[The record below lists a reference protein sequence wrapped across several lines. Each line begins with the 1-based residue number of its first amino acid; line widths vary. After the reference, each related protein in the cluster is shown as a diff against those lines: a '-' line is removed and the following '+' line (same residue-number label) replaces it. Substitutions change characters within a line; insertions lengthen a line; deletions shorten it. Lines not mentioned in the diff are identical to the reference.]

1 MRSLKP
7 TWAAL
12 LLLAGCAR
20 SVAVESTKL
29 SSQPQVR
36 PGIDVLLAGDMSAL
50 KGMRVGLITNHTGK
64 TLDGRSTIDA
74 LAGDSRIKLVAL
86 FAPEHG
92 IRGTVDAG
100 GRIDNER
107 DSKTGIP
114 IYSLYGQTN
123 RPTPEMLADIDV
135 LVFDI
140 QDIGARYYTYPW
152 TMALALKAAAENKK
166 RFVVLDRPNPIGG
179 LQVQGN
185 VNDTLTFVGL
195 YPVPMRHGMTVGEL
209 ATMVNKDFGVGA
221 DLVVIKAENWTRD
234 RYYDQTAMPWTAP
247 SPNMPSVESA
257 THYPGLCLFEGTNF
271 STGRGTPEAYR
282 QIGAPYLN
290 SAELIRRLET
300 YRFPG
305 VRFETTTFTPSK
317 PADRKYDGTL
327 VNGVKFF
334 VTDRNAYD
342 PTHVAI
348 ATLVEARKLHPTE
361 FQITRGFDRLV
372 GNAQVRQQIES
383 GASYQDI
390 VRSWDTQLAR
400 FKSMRERSLLY
411 PAPSGPRSELPALEQ
426 TIRARLAQMD
436 SGEVGVSFVDLK
448 SNKELHI
455 NGDVPMHAASTMKV
469 PVLLELYRRGDLDRT
484 IAVVNNFKS
493 IADTSHYVLDAADDS
508 DSSVY
513 KLIGQTTTL
522 RHLARRMI
530 VRSSN
535 LATNLLIDVLTPE
548 AIRSTTAQV
557 GGTGMNVLRGVEDGP
572 AFRKGLNN
580 KTTSY
585 GLAKVLEAIA
595 RCKIATRSACDEMLE
610 VLSGQEFNEMI
621 PAGLPAGTRVA
632 HKTGWIN
639 GIKHDGAIVF
649 RDGRPAYVLVVLTR
663 GITEDAAN
671 RVAAD
676 ISKVVWEQLRV

>member
-1 MRSLKP
+1 
-7 TWAAL
+7 
-12 LLLAGCAR
+12 
-20 SVAVESTKL
+20 
-29 SSQPQVR
+29 
-36 PGIDVLLAGDMSAL
+36 
-50 KGMRVGLITNHTGK
+50 
-64 TLDGRSTIDA
+64 
-74 LAGDSRIKLVAL
+74 
-86 FAPEHG
+86 
-92 IRGTVDAG
+92 
-100 GRIDNER
+100 
-107 DSKTGIP
+107 
-114 IYSLYGQTN
+114 
-123 RPTPEMLADIDV
+123 MLADIDA

-140 QDIGARYYTYPW
+140 QDIGARFYTYPW

-209 ATMVNKDFGVGA
+209 ATMINKDFGVGA

-234 RYYDQTAMPWTAP
+234 RYYDQTAMPWTPP
-247 SPNMPSVESA
+247 SPNMPSIESA

-282 QIGAPYLN
+282 QVGAPYLN
-290 SAELIRRLET
+290 SPELIRRLET

-305 VRFETTTFTPSK
+305 VRFEPTTFTPSK
-317 PADRKYDGTL
+317 PADKKYDGTL

-334 VTDRNAYD
+334 VTDRTAYD
-342 PTHVAI
+342 PTQVAI
-348 ATLVEARKLHPTE
+348 AAIIEARRLHPTE

-372 GNAQVRQQIES
+372 GNALVRKQIES
-383 GASYQDI
+383 GASYQDV
-390 VRSWDTQLAR
+390 VRSWDTQIAR
-400 FKSMRERSLLY
+400 FNRMRERSLLY
-411 PAPSGPRSELPALEQ
+411 PAPVGARSELPALEQ
-426 TIRARLAQMD
+426 TLRTRLAQLD
-436 SGEVGVSFVDLK
+436 SGEVGVSVIDLK

-455 NGDVPMHAASTMKV
+455 NGNVPMHAASTMKV
-469 PVLLELYRRGDLDRT
+469 PVLLELYRRGDLDRQ
-484 IAVVNNFKS
+484 IQVVNSFKS
-493 IADTSHYVLDAADDS
+493 IADTSHYTLDAGDDS

-513 KLIGQTTTL
+513 KLIGQSATL

-535 LATNLLIDVLTPE
+535 LSTNLLIDVLTPE
-548 AIRSTTAQV
+548 AVRKTTMEV

-580 KTTSY
+580 KTSAY

-595 RCKIATRSACDEMLE
+595 RCKIATRDACNEMLE

-621 PAGLPAGTRVA
+621 PAGVPAGTRVA
-632 HKTGWIN
+632 HKTGWIT

-649 RDGRPAYVLVVLTR
+649 RDDKPAYVLVVLTR
-663 GITEDAAN
+663 GISEDDAN
-671 RVAAD
+671 RVGADVSRIVWNGLDKSVSSRAAM
-676 ISKVVWEQLRV
+676 EL